1 MGTMVTPPIDLYEES
16 TEHLAEQQER
26 STGPL
31 THPQENGVLD
41 RPAQVAGEDKLDQVL

>member
-16 TEHLAEQQER
+16 NEDLGHAQER
-26 STGPL
+26 PHGPL

-41 RPAQVAGEDKLDQVL
+41 RPAQEAGEDRLDQVL